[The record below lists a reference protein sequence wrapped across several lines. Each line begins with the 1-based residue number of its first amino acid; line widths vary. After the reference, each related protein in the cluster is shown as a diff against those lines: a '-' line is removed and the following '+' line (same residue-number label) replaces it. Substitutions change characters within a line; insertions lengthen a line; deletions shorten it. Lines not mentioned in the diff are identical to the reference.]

1 MFNQQLSNRL
11 SIFPAIS
18 EAYEFLWENRNDFAR
33 MSALPVVILAFADVI
48 AIALF
53 PPQESGITYEAWAAR
68 LLPAAF
74 LYVMFSVAWHRRF
87 LRSSETSTFW
97 GALRWDGR
105 KTIFLFRLVG
115 IFLCVALISLS
126 PTIIV
131 VIIGGILSMMSGAA
145 GTSVVAPQGIG
156 LLGSA
161 VVMTIALLLYAR
173 LSLWL
178 PATAVDEKYGPVAI
192 WTLGQGNSWSLAGIT
207 LGAALPLMLGTI
219 AITSFVHSS
228 LMGLGLD
235 THLTGRFITALAS
248 GFCNYVT
255 LAAEITALSI
265 AYQKLSRPA
274 NPGMAMF
281 RKD

>member
-1 MFNQQLSNRL
+1 MFDQPSPNRL
-11 SIFPAIS
+11 AIFPAIG
-18 EAYEFLWENRNDFAR
+18 EAYEFLWANRNDFAR
-33 MSALPVVILAFADVI
+33 MSALPVLILAFADVI

-53 PPQESGITYEAWAAR
+53 PLQEGRVTYQALAVMLA
-68 LLPAAF
+68 PAVF
-74 LYVMFSVAWHRRF
+74 LYAMFSVAWHRRF

-97 GALRWDGR
+97 EALRWDGR
-105 KTIFLFRLVG
+105 KTVFLLRLVA

-131 VIIGGILSMMSGAA
+131 AIVGGILSIMSGAA
-145 GTSVVAPQGIG
+145 GASVVAPQGIG

-161 VVMTIALLLYAR
+161 VVMMIALLLYAR

-178 PATAVDEKYGPVAI
+178 PATAVDDKYGPVAI
-192 WTLGQGNSWSLAGIT
+192 WTLGQGNSWSLVGIT
-207 LGAALPLMLGTI
+207 LGAALPMMIGAI
-219 AITSFVHSS
+219 AIASFVQSFV
-228 LMGLGLD
+228 MGIGIN
-235 THLTGRFITALAS
+235 THLTGRFIAALAS

-274 NPGMAMF
+274 DPGMPIF
-281 RKD
+281 RND